1 MVAVRGRRAWLRQER
16 GAGVGGDRDGPVP
29 AGRRD
34 VVVLL
39 VAVQRV
45 VVPVRWPR
53 LLLAAGAA
61 ADERETAQDA
71 AHGAD
76 GLDHV
81 FLSFFLFFFFY
92 SERSQVGTLS
102 AEEAQ
107 AASVTVRSLAPA
119 DLWYRRVSGYISRS
133 LARGRAGGV
142 GGEWASIIC
151 AIYIL
156 SLPFQ
161 LLLTYGG
168 GGGSFS
174 SYAPPIL

>member
-1 MVAVRGRRAWLRQER
+1 MFPHRALPGRRAGPVAGRVAAVRSRRAWLRQER
-16 GAGVGGDRDGPVP
+16 GAGVRGDRDGPVP

-61 ADERETAQDA
+61 ADERETPQDA

-81 FLSFFLFFFFY
+81 FLSFFLFFLLREIAGRY
-92 SERSQVGTLS
+92 SQCRGGAGGQC
-102 AEEAQ
+102 
-107 AASVTVRSLAPA
+107 
-119 DLWYRRVSGYISRS
+119 YRAVSGT
-133 LARGRAGGV
+133 GGSVVQACV
-142 GGEWASIIC
+142 GLYQSKPCTGE
-151 AIYIL
+151 
-156 SLPFQ
+156 
-161 LLLTYGG
+161 GG
-168 GGGSFS
+168 GGGGVGI
-174 SYAPPIL
+174 Y